1 MSSNEGEVMA
11 TQVVERKPLV
21 AKMQEFKSR
30 SSETSYM
37 NRIQTWELVLEAKE
51 LWSDCELG
59 NLFNNFYTSNW
70 LNSNY
75 LFNSKKMCHKKAS
88 TN

>member
-1 MSSNEGEVMA
+1 MA

-51 LWSDCELG
+51 L
-59 NLFNNFYTSNW
+59 
-70 LNSNY
+70 
-75 LFNSKKMCHKKAS
+75 
-88 TN
+88 